1 MIRDDITKRINDLSR
16 LIELLEDKIKNMPA
30 GSIRIKNQDGF
41 VYYYHVLNNENL
53 NGIYIPRTE
62 SSLIIG
68 LVQKEY
74 HQKVIRSARQELKA
88 LSSTLYHFPKTLAEE
103 IYLTLPDVRKHM
115 VVPIKRPDDE
125 YVRAWQA
132 EEYVHKGFK
141 EGDPYYETMNK
152 ERVRSKS
159 EMLIADHLK
168 MAGIPYKYEYPVR
181 INNVLYHPDFKIL
194 RVSDRK
200 ELYLEHCGMLD
211 DKKYCNDLVTK
222 LNDYAMNGIYIGNN
236 LYLLFET
243 DKYPLDMRVL
253 DIMIDKCFR

>member
-1 MIRDDITKRINDLSR
+1 MIS
-16 LIELLEDKIKNMPA
+16 
-30 GSIRIKNQDGF
+30 
-41 VYYYHVLNNENL
+41 
-53 NGIYIPRTE
+53 
-62 SSLIIG
+62 
-68 LVQKEY
+68 
-74 HQKVIRSARQELKA
+74 
-88 LSSTLYHFPKTLAEE
+88 
-103 IYLTLPDVRKHM
+103 
-115 VVPIKRPDDE
+115 PILRPDDE
-125 YVRAWQA
+125 FVRAWQA

-222 LNDYAMNGIYIGNN
+222 LNDYAMSGIYIGNN

-253 DIMIDKCFR
+253 DILIDKCFR